1 MSIEENLFEKY
12 FILDNIFD
20 TVIESETE
28 EYKLAEEKVNLIE
41 KEIENYKI
49 LKEEL
54 YKKIIEKKKFYNYFL
69 QVYNNCKKK
78 INNLNKQK
86 EYYLKLY
93 QKTNKILNNL
103 CKNNEIFDNLSKNNK
118 KFLINFRFNEQEII
132 YHNVYLEHYNNIV
145 DNIKMNIEQ
154 LEDDIENYNIKE
166 NLAKEHIK
174 DIWTFY
180 HMFKN

>member
-12 FILDNIFD
+12 FVLDNIFN

-28 EYKLAEEKVNLIE
+28 EYKLVEEKVNLIE

-54 YKKIIEKKKFYNYFL
+54 YKEIIEKKKNYNYFL
-69 QVYNNCKKK
+69 QIYNNCKKK
-78 INNLNKQK
+78 INSLNKEK
-86 EYYLKLY
+86 EYNLKLY
-93 QKTNKILNNL
+93 QRTNKILNNL
-103 CKNNEIFDNLSKNNK
+103 SKNNEISDNLSKNNK
-118 KFLINFRFNEQEII
+118 KFLINFRFKEQEII
-132 YHNVYLEHYNNIV
+132 YHNVYLEHYENIV
-145 DNIKMNIEQ
+145 DNIKINIKL
-154 LEDDIENYNIKE
+154 LEDDIDNNNIKE

-180 HMFKN
+180 HIFKN